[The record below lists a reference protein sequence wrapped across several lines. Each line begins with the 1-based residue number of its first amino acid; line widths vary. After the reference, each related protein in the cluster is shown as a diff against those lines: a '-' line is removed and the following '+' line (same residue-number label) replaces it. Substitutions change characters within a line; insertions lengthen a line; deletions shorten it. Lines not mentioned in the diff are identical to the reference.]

1 MERQNNE
8 KRTGIGS
15 GPFNEAQRQD
25 AQGLARCEGRGIA
38 GAPPPSSSD
47 CYKIGTWNVRS
58 LNQPGKMGN
67 VLQEMVR
74 MKMDILG
81 VAETFWD
88 GNVEFS
94 TNIPGTKDSFK
105 VLYSGGDKKRRG
117 VGVILRGK
125 IGKALMHYE
134 TISDR
139 KTLFRLK
146 ATLINMLIIQ
156 VYALCEDE
164 EEDEKD
170 KF

>member
-8 KRTGIGS
+8 KSTGIGS

-88 GNVEFS
+88 GNGEFS
-94 TNIPGTKDSFK
+94 TNIQGTKDSFR

-117 VGVILRGK
+117 VGVILRGM
-125 IGKALMHYE
+125 IGNAVMHYE

-139 KTLFRLK
+139 IMLLRLQ
-146 ATLINMLIIQ
+146 ATPVNMLVIQ
-156 VYALCEDE
+156 VYAPCEN
-164 EEDEKD
+164 EEDD
-170 KF
+170 KKG